1 MKKGCFILFLLLFT
15 LFSSLSIT
23 YAETTFFE
31 ENLGYRDNFIM
42 VQEKQQPTEKTREIS
57 LIDERRSTSGGLY
70 CGDGACRLLE
80 NCINCAEDCG
90 VCLSE
95 LREVLLNEPLIC
107 NIVFES
113 LRLHVKKEKNI
124 DYTSAELELLTSKIN
139 TLTETSLTLNQT
151 NLYLSQFEN
160 LCDMP
165 YPLSGSFILGKDSN
179 IRVIIQISSL
189 LILALI
195 LYLLFRERKG
205 KAFK

>member
-1 MKKGCFILFLLLFT
+1 MKKRGFILLLSTIFLA
-15 LFSSLSIT
+15 SSLVS
-23 YAETTFFE
+23 AEITFFE
-31 ENLGYRDNFIM
+31 GELGYRDDFIM
-42 VQEKQQPTEKTREIS
+42 VQEEQQPTEKTKEIS
-57 LIDERRSTSGGLY
+57 PIDERRGTGGGLY
-70 CGDGACRLLE
+70 CGEGACRLLE
-80 NCINCAEDCG
+80 NCSNCAEDCG

-113 LRLHVKKEKNI
+113 LRLHIQKEKNI
-124 DYTSAELELLTSKIN
+124 DYTSPELELLTSQIN
-139 TLTETSLTLNQT
+139 TLAETSLTLDQT

-160 LCDMP
+160 LCDLP
-165 YPLSGSFILGKDSN
+165 YPLSGSFILGKESN

-195 LYLLFRERKG
+195 LYLLFRERKE